1 MDMQEKGTE
10 QLHSPK
16 RERMANLELLRL
28 VSMLLVVVLHFLGKG
43 GGLRALTEEQLGAA
57 GYLAWDMEA
66 LAIVAVNVYMLMT
79 GYFLI
84 ESSFKVKRLLQLL
97 LQVWFYSI
105 GIGLIAAAFGYLP
118 EGGFGIHYLL
128 MLIFPIS
135 MNHYWF
141 MTAYVFMYVFTPLI
155 SAGIRRLNKK
165 QLQLMIAILVLCFSV
180 VKSLAPGRLEADMQG
195 YDCIWYLCVF
205 VIAAYIRL
213 YGIPFFKNKGRSL
226 FAYLLSAACIV
237 AVTMALRLVY
247 LQTGSLGTMLTVC
260 YNYNHILVLAASV
273 AFFYLFYHI
282 RLKEGVLSRF
292 VCRIAPYTLGVYLWH
307 EHIALRY
314 EWPQWIYR
322 LVGESDGALQ
332 LLLQTLLAAMAVFA
346 IGILLDILRSVC
358 FKTLH
363 RLLSLVSPYRRL
375 QGWLDRLVIEP
386 KKDCVNE

>member
-1 MDMQEKGTE
+1 
-10 QLHSPK
+10 
-16 RERMANLELLRL
+16 MANLELLRS

-43 GGLRALTEEQLGAA
+43 GGLRALTEERLGAA

-66 LAIVAVNVYMLMT
+66 LAIVAVNVYMLMS

-118 EGGFGIHYLL
+118 EGSFGIHYLL
-128 MLIFPIS
+128 MLFFPIS

-155 SAGIRRLNKK
+155 SAGIRRLDKK
-165 QLQLMIAILVLCFSV
+165 QLQLIIAVLVLCFSV
-180 VKSLAPGRLEADMQG
+180 VKSLVPGRLEADMQG

-213 YGIPFFKNKGRSL
+213 YGIPFFKNKGRSFL
-226 FAYLLSAACIV
+226 VYLLSAACIV

-247 LQTGSLGTMLTVC
+247 LRTGNLGTMLNVC

-273 AFFYLFYHI
+273 AFFCLFYHI
-282 RLKEGVLSRF
+282 RLKEGIFSNF

-314 EWPQWIYR
+314 EWQQWIYR
-322 LVGESDGALQ
+322 LTGQPGGALQ
-332 LLLQTLLAAMAVFA
+332 LLLQTLFAAIAVFA
-346 IGILLDILRSVC
+346 IGICLDMLRSLC
-358 FKTLH
+358 FGLLN
-363 RLLSLVSPYRRL
+363 RLFSLADPYRRL
-375 QGWLDRLVIEP
+375 QAWLEGLTIEP
-386 KKDCVNE
+386 KKDGVNE